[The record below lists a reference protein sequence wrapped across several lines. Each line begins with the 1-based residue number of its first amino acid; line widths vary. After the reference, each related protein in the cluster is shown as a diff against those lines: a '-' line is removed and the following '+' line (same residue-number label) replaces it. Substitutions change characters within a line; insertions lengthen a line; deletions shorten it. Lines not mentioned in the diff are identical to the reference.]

1 MIVEWVLPA
10 DLTAARVARER
21 VADDTGARSVPS
33 SVSDDLVLI
42 ASELA
47 ANAIRHG
54 EPPVLMRLAYLGDR
68 IRLTVSNHG
77 DSPDPRIVVAA
88 GDAGHGRGL
97 AMVEQLA
104 SAVGWERD
112 GDRLDVWA
120 EVRTTS
126 ARPPAGAPAASP

>member
-10 DLTAARVARER
+10 DLTAARAARER

-33 SVSDDLVLI
+33 AVTDDLILI

-47 ANAIRHG
+47 ANAVRHG
-54 EPPVLMRLAYLGDR
+54 EPPVLLRLAYLGDR
-68 IRLTVSNHG
+68 IRITVSNHG
-77 DSPDPRIVVAA
+77 DSPDPRIIEAA

-104 SAVGWERD
+104 TRVGWDRD

-120 EVRTTS
+120 EVEVS
-126 ARPPAGAPAASP
+126 